1 MLFLYLNTNTIEN
14 KINGM
19 RMEMKIKRANYIE
32 KSNTIN
38 PEFSYTHPRTKN
50 EVNLICNNH
59 FTGGQLWDLFSRDAD
74 MVYNT
79 QNKSVLLKFDVPL
92 QTHRY
97 FLEHLAK
104 TRQLKL
110 GQFTMMSQQIRLILV
125 DCLKVEN

>member
-1 MLFLYLNTNTIEN
+1 
-14 KINGM
+14 
-19 RMEMKIKRANYIE
+19 MEMKIKRANYIE

-38 PEFSYTHPRTKN
+38 PEFSYTHLRTKN

-79 QNKSVLLKFDVPL
+79 RNKSVLLKFDVPL